1 MNFALGKRVA
11 LVILIGIG
19 LMVPMAMI
27 KSLIAERQ
35 SAQRSVLSEIAQ
47 SSTGE
52 QSIMGP
58 VLVISY
64 KRKLI
69 HTQIVKD
76 DKGVEKE
83 KKTEQILDES
93 LAFLPESLEIDGDVS
108 TFEKRRG
115 IYTARLYTAPLKIKG
130 RFVVPKGYYA
140 QGGSGAFDFGSARV
154 AIGIADPRGI
164 KNSPELQLGE
174 NKVAFIS
181 GTNAPGMT
189 AGMHADLGV
198 LADKQANII
207 DFAFDLE
214 LQGMERLWFVPTGKS
229 TQVNLKSNWPHPSFY
244 GRYLPEPRAAGEANQ
259 PGGFAARWRTSHFS
273 TNLASL
279 YDDCVSSPNKCA
291 AVSSNGFGVSL
302 IQPADIYQQLERSA
316 KYGFLFVGLTLIA
329 FFLYEVLKRL
339 AIHPVQYGLV
349 GIALAM
355 FYLLLTSLS
364 EHISFDIAYAIA
376 SAACIGLLTFYVSY
390 VLQSAMRGLGFGA
403 LLGALYGAL
412 YVLLRSEDHSLMLG
426 SVLLFAL
433 LTAVMIGT
441 RKVDWYRVGEG
452 LAPGN
457 RNAIESTGPAS
468 GSS

>member
-1 MNFALGKRVA
+1 MKFALGKRVA
-11 LVILIGIG
+11 LVVLIGIG
-19 LMVPMAMI
+19 LMIPMAMI
-27 KSLIAERQ
+27 KGLIAERQ
-35 SAQRSVLSEIAQ
+35 SAQRGVLSDIAQ

-58 VLVISY
+58 VLVVSY
-64 KRKLI
+64 KRKVMQ
-69 HTQIVKD
+69 TQMVKD
-76 DKGVEKE
+76 DKGIERE
-83 KKTEQILDES
+83 KKTEQVFEETQ
-93 LAFLPESLEIDGDVS
+93 AFLPESLEIDGDVA
-108 TFEKRRG
+108 TFEKRRS
-115 IYTARLYTAPLKIKG
+115 IYTARLYTTPLKFKG
-130 RFVVPKGYYA
+130 RYVVPKGYCA
-140 QGGSGAFDFGSARV
+140 KGGGTCEFSGARLAV
-154 AIGIADPRGI
+154 GISDPRGI
-164 KNSPELQLGE
+164 KNRPELQLGE
-174 NKVAFIS
+174 QKVEFLS
-181 GTNAPGMT
+181 GANAPGLT
-189 AGMHADLGV
+189 AGIHAQLGA
-198 LADKQANII
+198 LPDTQSHAL
-207 DFAFDLE
+207 DFEFGLE

-229 TQVNLKSNWPHPSFY
+229 TQVSLKSNWPHPSFY
-244 GRYLPEPRAAGEANQ
+244 GRYLPEPKAAGEADPAN
-259 PGGFAARWRTSHFS
+259 GFAAKWRTSHFS
-273 TNLASL
+273 TNLAAL

-291 AVSSNGFGVSL
+291 ALAHNGFGVSL

-316 KYGFLFVGLTLIA
+316 KYGFLFIGLTLIA

-390 VLQSAMRGLGFGA
+390 VLQSARRGLAFGA

-433 LTAVMIGT
+433 LTAVMVGT

-452 LAPGN
+452 LAPRN
-457 RNAIESTGPAS
+457 RNAVDSTPSAGAVS
-468 GSS
+468 G

>member
-1 MNFALGKRVA
+1 MKYAIWKRIA
-11 LVILIGIG
+11 LVVLVGVG
-19 LMVPMAMI
+19 LMIPMTMI
-27 KSLIAERQ
+27 MGLIAERQ
-35 SAQRSVLSEIAQ
+35 NAQRGVLSDIAQ

-58 VLVISY
+58 VLVVSY
-64 KRKLI
+64 KRKVI

-83 KKTEQILDES
+83 KKTEQIHDET
-93 LAFLPESLEIDGDVS
+93 LAFLPESLDIAGDVR

-130 RFVVPKGYYA
+130 RFVVPKVYQT
-140 QGGSGAFDFGSARV
+140 QGGAGAFDFSNARL

-164 KNSPELQLGE
+164 KNSPALQLGE
-174 NKVAFIS
+174 HKVAFVS
-181 GTNAPGMT
+181 GANAPGMA
-189 AGMHADLGV
+189 AGMHADLGM
-198 LADKQANII
+198 LADNQTNTI
-207 DFAFDLE
+207 DFAFDLD
-214 LQGMERLWFVPTGKS
+214 LQGMERLFFVPTGKS
-229 TQVNLKSNWPHPSFY
+229 TQVSLISNWPHPSFY
-244 GRYLPEPRAAGEANQ
+244 GRHLPEPKVAGEANQ
-259 PGGFAARWRTSHFS
+259 TDGFSAKWRTSHFS
-273 TNLASL
+273 TNMAVL
-279 YDDCVSSPNKCA
+279 YDECVSSPAKCA
-291 AVSSNGFGVSL
+291 SLSNNGFGVSL
-302 IQPADIYQQLERSA
+302 IQPANVYQQLERSA

-339 AIHPVQYGLV
+339 AIHPIQYGLV

-390 VLQSAMRGLGFGA
+390 VLQSAMRGMSFGA

-412 YVLLRSEDHSLMLG
+412 YVLLRSEDHSLLLG
-426 SVLLFAL
+426 SGLLFAL
-433 LTAVMIGT
+433 LAAVMVGT

-452 LAPGN
+452 LAS
-457 RNAIESTGPAS
+457 RKS
-468 GSS
+468 

>member
-1 MNFALGKRVA
+1 VF
-11 LVILIGIG
+11 
-19 LMVPMAMI
+19 
-27 KSLIAERQ
+27 Q
-35 SAQRSVLSEIAQ
+35 
-47 SSTGE
+47 
-52 QSIMGP
+52 
-58 VLVISY
+58 
-64 KRKLI
+64 
-69 HTQIVKD
+69 TQIVKD
-76 DKGVEKE
+76 DKGVERE
-83 KKTEQILDES
+83 KKTVQIFDETM
-93 LAFLPESLEIDGDVS
+93 AFLPEALEIGGDVS

-140 QGGSGAFDFGSARV
+140 QGGAGAFDFGSARL

-164 KNSPELQLGE
+164 KNSPELHLGE
-174 NKVAFIS
+174 HKMAFVS
-181 GTNAPGMT
+181 GANAPGMA
-189 AGMHADLGV
+189 AGIHADLGM
-198 LADKQANII
+198 LADKQAHTI

-229 TQVNLKSNWPHPSFY
+229 TQVSLKSNWPHPSFY
-244 GRYLPEPRAAGEANQ
+244 GRYLPEPRAAGDAN
-259 PGGFAARWRTSHFS
+259 PAEGFSAKWRTSHFS

-279 YDDCVSSPNKCA
+279 YEDCVAAAGKCA
-291 AVSSNGFGVSL
+291 AVSNNGFGVSL
-302 IQPADIYQQLERSA
+302 IQPANIYQQLERSA
-316 KYGFLFVGLTLIA
+316 KYGFLFIGLTLIA

-390 VLQSAMRGLGFGA
+390 VLQSAVRGLSFGA

-412 YVLLRSEDHSLMLG
+412 YVLLRSEDHSLLLG
-426 SVLLFAL
+426 SALLFAL
-433 LTAVMIGT
+433 LAAVMIGT

-452 LAPGN
+452 LAT
-457 RNAIESTGPAS
+457 RNPVMPKE
-468 GSS
+468 